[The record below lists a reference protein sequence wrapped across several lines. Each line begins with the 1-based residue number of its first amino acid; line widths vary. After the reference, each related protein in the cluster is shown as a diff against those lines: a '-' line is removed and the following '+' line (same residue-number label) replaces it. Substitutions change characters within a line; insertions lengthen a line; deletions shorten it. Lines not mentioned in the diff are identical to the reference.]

1 MTGLLKD
8 AVESEI
14 IEKAPDNNIIHYRD
28 ADPEIKNRLIAAH
41 PSLKYIISH
50 HEIEQD
56 ISCFVCREAG
66 EDGIPDCLIIGKED
80 DELVMMWAQSRDNK
94 MDLLRL
100 LKFAL
105 DEACKKYDMQQ
116 RIRIP
121 YINDQSKKLILKILG
136 EKAVV
141 SETVWTAS
149 LPLDGPLEPLQPG
162 DPLYEEQLAG

>member
-1 MTGLLKD
+1 
-8 AVESEI
+8 
-14 IEKAPDNNIIHYRD
+14 
-28 ADPEIKNRLIAAH
+28 
-41 PSLKYIISH
+41 
-50 HEIEQD
+50 
-56 ISCFVCREAG
+56 
-66 EDGIPDCLIIGKED
+66 
-80 DELVMMWAQSRDNK
+80 

-162 DPLYEEQLAG
+162 DPLYEEQLVG